1 MPLPPRRRIADKRAT
16 LILMV
21 ESVGDDRPCNRSSFS
36 RWTPGFEDFE
46 STTWRELADAYL
58 IEERGEKP
66 GPTYRLTPLGWIT
79 GLEWSGAL
87 VEGSDVHQRAIAI
100 RCVLKA
106 KVNRQQSFDFPIH
119 VRDLAKEVG
128 LPVGWVWSAMSANL
142 LQKMFPNHLMNA
154 RFDGHLIK
162 VPPTFDM
169 KDE

>member
-21 ESVGDDRPCNRSSFS
+21 ESVGDDRPCNNSSFS

-87 VEGSDVHQRAIAI
+87 VEGLDVHQRAIAI
-100 RCVLKA
+100 RCALKA
-106 KVNRQQSFDFPIH
+106 KVNR
-119 VRDLAKEVG
+119 
-128 LPVGWVWSAMSANL
+128 
-142 LQKMFPNHLMNA
+142 
-154 RFDGHLIK
+154 LIK
-162 VPPTFDM
+162 IPPTFDM